1 MNGAE
6 ESVEG
11 ERTKGGKNNQ
21 KWKQSNFWTSVGE
34 AKETQTGGV

>member
-21 KWKQSNFWTSVGE
+21 NGNKAISE
-34 AKETQTGGV
+34 HP